1 MTNRE
6 TRLFGAVTP
15 HDLACCSMPIAAV
28 LVSILS
34 LL

>member
-1 MTNRE
+1 MNANESRI
-6 TRLFGAVTP
+6 FGAVTP
-15 HDLACCSMPIAAV
+15 HDLAFCSMPIVAV